1 MSLMQRDS
9 HASCSDIAAPS
20 WVTGTWGVPVTL
32 PEWAPARHPAQATPP
47 GTISALHFHRV
58 GRGHDTK
65 GPDHLFWA
73 QMQSITRCSEALAYS
88 PSLSST
94 PGRNLAPD
102 CVLPPPSMGAP
113 ERPRSTCGSLGLM
126 FSPPGGRSSVEMALL
141 PGSPDGSP
149 DEARPPHPSLSSLS
163 HLLDGTKFIL

>member
-1 MSLMQRDS
+1 MTPRDQTTFSGPKCKASQDAQRLW
-9 HASCSDIAAPS
+9 H
-20 WVTGTWGVPVTL
+20 T
-32 PEWAPARHPAQATPP
+32 APACLPPQA
-47 GTISALHFHRV
+47 GIW
-58 GRGHDTK
+58 
-65 GPDHLFWA
+65 HL
-73 QMQSITRCSEALAYS
+73 T
-88 PSLSST
+88 
-94 PGRNLAPD
+94 

>member
-1 MSLMQRDS
+1 MPHAVRYRHSLLGNWDL
-9 HASCSDIAAPS
+9 
-20 WVTGTWGVPVTL
+20 GVPVTL

-47 GTISALHFHRV
+47 GTISALRFHRV

-102 CVLPPPSMGAP
+102 LCPA
-113 ERPRSTCGSLGLM
+113 STIH
-126 FSPPGGRSSVEMALL
+126 
-141 PGSPDGSP
+141 GSP
-149 DEARPPHPSLSSLS
+149 
-163 HLLDGTKFIL
+163 